1 MSWLDLRGLEAQED
15 KFELIP
21 AGTYL
26 MVCDKAEVKDTK
38 TGGGQYIAAT
48 FKIIGPQYTNRL
60 VWHNFNVKNQSE
72 KAQKFGLNSLVHFM
86 KACGIAEEKCV
97 LDSPKNLEG
106 MSCMVQIKI
115 RKDDNYG
122 DKNEVE
128 PFGFTK
134 YDELLHKPKQD
145 KVPDFMR

>member
-1 MSWLDLRGLEAQED
+1 MSWLDLRGMEATED

-21 AGTYL
+21 PGTYP

-38 TGGGQYIAAT
+38 TGSGQYIAMT
-48 FKIIGPQYTNRL
+48 LKIVGPQYTNRL

-106 MSCMVQIKI
+106 LGCLVQIKI

-128 PFGFTK
+128 PFGFISDLGGGK
-134 YDELLHKPKQD
+134 VD